1 MNNPKKQTELFT
13 VFININI
20 IIIMNSLACLDTQSL
35 TSLGTLTT
43 ACSSSP
49 SPALPTM
56 DLIQVMVIIN
66 KITIIMMMTMIGADG
81 ATDEPQIVTICP
93 EHLLSLTRPTD
104 VMMMMMMTRLVIMV
118 MMMKMM
124 MDIIIS

>member
-1 MNNPKKQTELFT
+1 M
-13 VFININI
+13 I
-20 IIIMNSLACLDTQSL
+20 SLACLDTQSL

-66 KITIIMMMTMIGADG
+66 KITIMMMMTGADG

-104 VMMMMMMTRLVIMV
+104 VMMMMMMMTRLVIMV